1 MKATSWITAAVALAA
16 LIVAG
21 ALSSCATHYSKTTYP
36 DGRIV
41 EEKIS
46 GIDPAA
52 GAITGTVA
60 GAVVDSRS
68 SK

>member
-1 MKATSWITAAVALAA
+1 MKS
-16 LIVAG
+16 LIVPVISLACLG
-21 ALSSCATHYSKTTYP
+21 LWSCATVKTKTTYP

-41 EEKIS
+41 EEERS

-68 SK
+68 GK

>member
-1 MKATSWITAAVALAA
+1 MKPFLVPLISLAC
-16 LIVAG
+16 LG
-21 ALSSCATHYSKTTYP
+21 LWSCATVKKKTTYP

-41 EEKIS
+41 EEERT

-52 GAITGTVA
+52 GEITGTVA

-68 SK
+68 GK

>member
-1 MKATSWITAAVALAA
+1 MKTSLITACIAIITLLVC
-16 LIVAG
+16 
-21 ALSSCATHYSKTTYP
+21 SCATVKTKTTYP
-36 DGRIV
+36 DGRVV
-41 EEKIS
+41 EEERS

-68 SK
+68 GK

>member
-1 MKATSWITAAVALAA
+1 MKTSLITSAIAVAA

-21 ALSSCATHYSKTTYP
+21 ALSSCATSSIKTTYP

-41 EEKIS
+41 EETHT
-46 GIDPAA
+46 GLDPAA
-52 GAITGTVA
+52 GTITGTVA

-68 SK
+68 GK